1 MAAQASLQ
9 HGLAT
14 PYNPISWNNKV
25 CTRSARSSSN
35 AETRVKIHEEMENV
49 RALWN
54 IDDQVPHTAE
64 ALWVNAIWKHRRHN
78 IRCESGPSSSTDK
91 KSAVGGLALEE
102 SFESTKTLLEWLHF
116 DANVSDALTM
126 FDQRAMD
133 LIRAFLNSFTWSIV
147 FNPTITSAK
156 EVRAQTTQL
165 KNDNRNRNGVKT
177 SGSVVKIPLAQN
189 HGTAICANSDGSDLH
204 KWRRVVEWH

>member
-14 PYNPISWNNKV
+14 LCNPISWYKQV
-25 CTRSARSSSN
+25 CTRRARSSSN
-35 AETRVKIHEEMENV
+35 AETRAKTHVQEEMENV
-49 RALWN
+49 RALWK

-78 IRCESGPSSSTDK
+78 MRCESGPSSTTDK

-133 LIRAFLNSFTWSIV
+133 LIRAFLSRSV
-147 FNPTITSAK
+147 DALAVM
-156 EVRAQTTQL
+156 EAGQL
-165 KNDNRNRNGVKT
+165 LLDEDASR
-177 SGSVVKIPLAQN
+177 
-189 HGTAICANSDGSDLH
+189 
-204 KWRRVVEWH
+204 